1 MHKLLAAALTRFGV
15 IAAEGGGGKP
25 FEASMNFEV
34 EALPLFLARLNTE
47 LALSL
52 DVPGLITFV
61 QRTGESD
68 ERSMRFQVTF
78 QDRPTPMEYRVFR
91 DDAYYAYIYF
101 LTDSQAL

>member
-1 MHKLLAAALTRFGV
+1 
-15 IAAEGGGGKP
+15 
-25 FEASMNFEV
+25 MNFEV
-34 EALPLFLARLNTE
+34 EALPLFLERLNTE

-52 DVPGLITFV
+52 DVPGLITFA

-68 ERSMRFQVTF
+68 ERSMRLQVTF

-101 LTDSQAL
+101 LTDSRELADAIVSRMATFQEEQG